1 MKEPVICFAVGNA
14 DYLDPII
21 VATNS
26 FAEYNPDIPLV
37 VFLND
42 GSAKI
47 FQDKIKLPNVTFRNC
62 HNEQVI
68 EFCKKHHD
76 DFSPEAYAFSIDKM
90 VDLFAA
96 NYVLDVMVDEYRD
109 KYEVLI
115 RLDMDVI
122 FVNSILPSVE
132 KFITSN
138 YRIGG
143 IPESQACCLYSP
155 NKNYQRIYV
164 AAYLNAGSL
173 MFRLDDQTINDHLQ
187 RSIDIIEHNDF
198 RHFHYPDQDALNNIY
213 ANTKSYDVTAD
224 GWWIPM
230 CNMGKTST
238 NMIFIHYAS
247 TTKPFNYTD
256 SNKLD
261 HIFRDSYPYYLQQAK
276 KYKCSDEFIHKL
288 TTVIDMLRRDQVVI
302 GIDVLRLKF
311 KVAFDVLM
319 KNRGTS

>member
-37 VFLND
+37 VFLTD
-42 GSAKI
+42 SSAKI

-90 VDLFAA
+90 ADLFAA

-213 ANTKSYDVTAD
+213 ANTKSYDATAD

-230 CNMGKTST
+230 CNMCKIST

-247 TTKPFNYTD
+247 TAKPFNYTD

-302 GIDVLRLKF
+302 GIDVLRLRF